1 MKTPHLTSRRLA
13 LIALAAFVSIIVPAR
28 AEPEKITGPTTHDNL
43 AVYLIHGADR
53 VKGKTYLTL
62 QEALA
67 QKKAIVRET
76 GNVNQLVVE
85 NTSADADIYIQAG
98 DIVKGG
104 KQDRALGTDLILESK
119 SKTPIA
125 SFCVEQGRWTKR
137 GKESS
142 EQFGAA
148 ADQVASKE
156 LKLAVKQKKAQGEVW
171 KSVAEAQSKLSG
183 KLGAP
188 VAARESTSS
197 LQLTLENKKVKAST
211 ASYIAALGTM
221 IDGAPDAIG
230 FSFAVNGRISSTD
243 IYGSHELF
251 KKMWPKLLKSAAIE
265 AVAEAEKGQT
275 FESPSSEKV
284 EAAIADA
291 ETGTASEE
299 KLTARV
305 KSVTRESK
313 ANVLFETHDKDAMV
327 HRNYVAK

>member
-13 LIALAAFVSIIVPAR
+13 LIALAAFVSTMIPAR
-28 AEPEKITGPTTHDNL
+28 AASEKITGPNTHENL
-43 AVYLIHGADR
+43 AVYLIRGADR
-53 VKGKTYLTL
+53 VNGKTYLTL

-119 SKTPIA
+119 SKTPIS

-142 EQFGAA
+142 EQFGGS

-183 KLGAP
+183 KVGAP
-188 VAARESTSS
+188 VAARESASS
-197 LQLTLENKKVKAST
+197 LQLTLENQKVKAS
-211 ASYIAALGTM
+211 ADSYIAALGKV
-221 IDGAPDAIG
+221 IDDAPDAIG
-230 FSFAVNGRISSTD
+230 FSFAVNGKISSAD
-243 IYGSHELF
+243 VYGSHELF
-251 KKMWPKLLKSAAIE
+251 KKMWPKLLRAAAIE
-265 AVAEAEKGQT
+265 AVADSEKGQT
-275 FESPSSEKV
+275 FEPPTIEKV

-291 ETGTASEE
+291 ETGKASEE
-299 KLTARV
+299 KLTPRV
-305 KSVTRESK
+305 KAVTRESK
-313 ANVLFETHDKDAMV
+313 ANLLFETHDKDATV
-327 HRNYVAK
+327 HRNYVVK

>member
-13 LIALAAFVSIIVPAR
+13 LIALAAFVSSIIPAR
-28 AEPEKITGPTTHDNL
+28 AESEKITGPATHENL

-85 NTSADADIYIQAG
+85 NTSTDADIYIQAG
-98 DIVKGG
+98 DIVNGG

-183 KLGAP
+183 KVGAP

-197 LQLTLENKKVKAST
+197 LQLTLENKKVKAS
-211 ASYIAALGTM
+211 ADSYIAALGKT
-221 IDGAPDAIG
+221 IDDAPDAIG
-230 FSFAVNGRISSTD
+230 FSFAVNGKISSTD

-251 KKMWPKLLKSAAIE
+251 TKMWPKLLKAAAIE
-265 AVAEAEKGQT
+265 AVADAEKGQT
-275 FESPSSEKV
+275 FEPPTIEKV
-284 EAAIADA
+284 EASIADA
-291 ETGTASEE
+291 ETGKASEE
-299 KLTARV
+299 KLTPRV
-305 KSVTRESK
+305 KSITRESK
-313 ANVLFETHDKDAMV
+313 ANVLFETQDKDATV
-327 HRNYVAK
+327 HRNYVVK